1 MNNNKSLLQ
10 LPLSVENDE
19 LSIVDVVGPEM
30 AAARSGNLLMDEV
43 QIYGGLYQQKML
55 EKVDRDEIKN
65 IFRRGT
71 KLLILSLLVGGVSNR
86 LVTKLKIKKFDFL
99 NVNIIFRI
107 FVRLSIFSVSLST
120 IFFLPMLEHLLNVRN
135 KLNYKYIP
143 RMRLYQSEMD
153 PLIMNP
159 ILLNEPGMTED
170 EREYMK
176 VFYDNMK
183 SQSAMM
189 KAQMKMMEEKE
200 KKERRR

>member
-10 LPLSVENDE
+10 LPLSIENDE

-71 KLLILSLLVGGVSNR
+71 KLLILSLIVGGVSNR
-86 LVTKLKIKKFDFL
+86 LVTKLKIRKFDFL
-99 NVNIIFRI
+99 NVNILLRI

-200 KKERRR
+200 KKDRRK

>member
-1 MNNNKSLLQ
+1 MSNNKSLLPFPVS
-10 LPLSVENDE
+10 LDNDE

-43 QIYGGLYQQKML
+43 QIFGGLYQQKMI
-55 EKVDRDEIKN
+55 EKVDRDEIIN

-71 KLLILSLLVGGVSNR
+71 KLMILSLIVGGVSNR
-86 LVTKLKIKKFDFL
+86 FVTKLKIKKFDFL
-99 NVNIIFRI
+99 NMNIFFRL

-120 IFFLPMLEHLLNVRN
+120 LFFLPMLEHLLNVRN
-135 KLNYKYIP
+135 KLNTKYIP

-159 ILLNEPGMTED
+159 MLLSEPGMTDD

-183 SQSAMM
+183 SQAAMM

-200 KKERRR
+200 KKDRRK

>member
-1 MNNNKSLLQ
+1 MSSNKSLLQ
-10 LPLSVENDE
+10 LPVSIDNDE

-30 AAARSGNLLMDEV
+30 AAAKSGNLLMDEV
-43 QIYGGLYQQKML
+43 QIFGGLYQQKML

-65 IFRRGT
+65 IFRRGA
-71 KLLILSLLVGGVSNR
+71 KLLLLSFAVGGVANR
-86 LVTKLKIKKFDFL
+86 MVTKLKIRKFDFL
-99 NVNIIFRI
+99 NLNIIFRI
-107 FVRLSIFSVSLST
+107 VLRLSIFSVSLSS

-135 KLNYKYIP
+135 KLNAKYIP
-143 RMRLYQSEMD
+143 KMRLYQSEMD

-159 ILLNEPGMTED
+159 YLLSEPGMTEE

-183 SQSAMM
+183 SQASMM

-200 KKERRR
+200 KKDRRK

>member
-1 MNNNKSLLQ
+1 MNNKSLLQ
-10 LPLSVENDE
+10 LPVSVENDE

-86 LVTKLKIKKFDFL
+86 LVTKLKIRKFDFM
-99 NVNIIFRI
+99 NVNILLRI

-200 KKERRR
+200 KKDRRK

>member
-10 LPLSVENDE
+10 LPVNVNYDE
-19 LSIVDVVGPEM
+19 VSIVDVVGPEM

-65 IFRRGT
+65 IFRRGA
-71 KLLILSLLVGGVSNR
+71 KLLILSLVVGGVTNR
-86 LVTKLKIKKFDFL
+86 FITKLKIRKFDFL
-99 NVNIIFRI
+99 NMNIIFRI
-107 FVRLSIFSVSLST
+107 FVRFSIFSISLST

-143 RMRLYQSEMD
+143 RMRHYQMEMD

-159 ILLNEPGMTED
+159 LLLNEPGMTDD
-170 EREYMK
+170 EKEYMK

-183 SQSAMM
+183 SQAAMM
-189 KAQMKMMEEKE
+189 KAQMKMMEEKDRKD
-200 KKERRR
+200 KKK

>member
-10 LPLSVENDE
+10 FPVSIDNDE

-43 QIYGGLYQQKML
+43 QIFGGLYQQKML
-55 EKVDRDEIKN
+55 EKVDRDEIIN

-71 KLLILSLLVGGVSNR
+71 KLLILSLIVGGVSNR
-86 LVTKLKIKKFDFL
+86 FITKLKIRKFDFL
-99 NVNIIFRI
+99 NMNIIFRL

-120 IFFLPMLEHLLNVRN
+120 LFFLPMLEHLLNVRN
-135 KLNYKYIP
+135 KLNAKYIP

-170 EREYMK
+170 ERDYMK

-183 SQSAMM
+183 SQASMM
-189 KAQMKMMEEKE
+189 MAQMKMMEEKE
-200 KKERRR
+200 KKDRRK